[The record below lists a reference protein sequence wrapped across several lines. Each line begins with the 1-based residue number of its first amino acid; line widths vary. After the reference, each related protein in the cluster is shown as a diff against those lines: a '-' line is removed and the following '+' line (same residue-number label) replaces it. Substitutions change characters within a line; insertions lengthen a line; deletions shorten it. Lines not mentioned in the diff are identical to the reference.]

1 MADDIQTGAIGDW
14 TKVSRSGPTPFSLW
28 EYALDAWQRSV
39 LFLDVLRE
47 RGNIH
52 LEHIAQEVPNVL
64 NSKFKTELVCD
75 GRTLPRPVNYGLVR
89 IIPPEDTP
97 ADPDKRPFV
106 IVDPRAGHGPGI
118 GGMKAESQI
127 GDVVEARSPCYFVGF
142 LPEPTPSQTVEDVC
156 VAEAAFVEIVAR
168 LHPQA
173 EGKPVV
179 IANCQAGWQIMM
191 MAATR
196 PDLPGPILLAGTPL
210 SYWAGVHGKNPLRY
224 LGGMLGGTWITA
236 LLGDL
241 GYGKFDGAN
250 LVANFERMNPANTLW
265 KKPYNVYENV
275 DSEAARFLG
284 FETWWGSP
292 VLLNATEMQWI
303 TDNLFVGNKLTAG
316 TLRTSDG
323 LRIDLKNIKSPI
335 IVFCSKGDDIT
346 PPQQALDWI
355 IDLYSDEQEIELSG
369 QTIVYTLHE
378 SVGHLGIFVSGKV
391 ASKEHDEFVSSMDM
405 IDLMPPG
412 LYEAVITD
420 VDANTKNTDLI
431 HGRYL
436 FRLERRTL
444 DDIRALGGNDLEDNR
459 RFATV
464 ARVSDIG
471 VSLYEALAAPTVRKM
486 TTEASAEMLRQLHP
500 LRLRFTAFSDRNPA
514 SHGIKA
520 LAEQART
527 HRRPANPQ
535 NPFLA
540 AERSASSWIS
550 TCLEAW
556 GNLRD
561 IATESL
567 FLSLYGSPV
576 LQAAVGLGP
585 QSRSEPQDLARDLLR
600 LSEADRLRAKL
611 EERYEAGGPLEAALR
626 ALAYIRAP
634 EGGADERSFAMARA
648 MRAETP
654 RKERIPAARLK
665 ETLKEQ
671 ALLVAFDEARAIRT
685 LPRIL
690 PQGKDARDMVL
701 KRLRSMIDASG
712 TMGAEGGRRMA
723 EIDAIINGS
732 AQVQAERQQVDG

>member
-14 TKVSRSGPTPFSLW
+14 TNVLRSGPMAFPLW

-52 LEHIAQEVPNVL
+52 LEHNAQEVPHVL
-64 NSKFKTELVCD
+64 NFETELICD
-75 GRTLPRPVNYGLVR
+75 GRTLPRPVNYALVR
-89 IIPPEDTP
+89 IVPPKNAP
-97 ADPDKRPFV
+97 SDPDKRPFV
-106 IVDPRAGHGPGI
+106 IIDPRAGHGPGI
-118 GGMKAESQI
+118 GGMKPDSEI
-127 GDVVEARSPCYFVGF
+127 GDVIEARSPCYFVGF

-156 VAEAAFVEIVAR
+156 LAEATFIEMVAR
-168 LHPQA
+168 RHPQA
-173 EGKPVV
+173 EGKPAV

-196 PDLPGPILLAGTPL
+196 PDLPGPIMLAGTPL

-224 LGGMLGGTWITA
+224 LGGILGGTWITA

-241 GYGKFDGAN
+241 GHGKFDGAN

-275 DSEAARFLG
+275 DTEGARFLG

-316 TLRTSDG
+316 ALRTSDG

-405 IDLMPPG
+405 IDMMPPG
-412 LYEAVITD
+412 LYEAVITE
-420 VDANTKNTDLI
+420 VDEDTRNPELV

-444 DDIRALGGNDLEDNR
+444 DDIRAFGGNSPEDDR

-464 ARVSDIG
+464 ARISDIG
-471 VSLYEALAAPTVRKM
+471 VSLYEALAAPAVRKM
-486 TTEASAEMLRQLHP
+486 TNEVSAEMLRQLHP

-520 LAEQART
+520 LAQQARA
-527 HRRPANPQ
+527 HRKPASPE

-550 TCLEAW
+550 ACLEAW

-561 IATESL
+561 MATESL
-567 FLSLYGSPV
+567 FLGVYGSPV

-585 QSRSEPQDLARDLLR
+585 QAPAESHYLARDLFR
-600 LSEADRLRAKL
+600 LSEADRLRAQL
-611 EERYEAGGPLEAALR
+611 EERYEVGGPLEAALR

-634 EGGADERSFAMARA
+634 EGAADERSFAMARA

-654 RKERIPAARLK
+654 RKERIPLPQLK

-671 ALLVAFDEARAIRT
+671 ALLVALDEERAIRS

-690 PQGKDARDMVL
+690 PQGKDARDLVL
-701 KRLRSMIDASG
+701 KRLRDMVDASG
-712 TMGAEGGRRMA
+712 TMGAEGGRRLA
-723 EIDAIINGS
+723 EIDAIISGS
-732 AQVQAERQQVDG
+732 AQAQAPGRQVDG